1 MKRAIALIFML
12 AAVALALL
20 GPFNI
25 LNGINNLNSL
35 KTAVYEY
42 SDIRSGIAASQRNV
56 YTAQSAFEEGRTFN
70 VDYKNIDQIVE
81 ILDNITS
88 ISVSSINTVDA
99 QQYFTPTGLYEE
111 GTQPT
116 AVKISMVVEDPVAA
130 LGVLDKMELPIYEVF
145 ISNPN
150 LVDVT
155 FLTGGTIK

>member
-42 SDIRSGIAASQRNV
+42 SDIRSSIAASQRNV

-88 ISVSSINTVDA
+88 ISVSSINAVDA
-99 QQYFTPTGLYEE
+99 QQYFTPIGLYEE
-111 GTQPT
+111 GVQPT
-116 AVKISMVVEDPVAA
+116 AVKISMVAEDPVAA
-130 LGVLDKMELPIYEVF
+130 LGVLDKMELPVYEVF